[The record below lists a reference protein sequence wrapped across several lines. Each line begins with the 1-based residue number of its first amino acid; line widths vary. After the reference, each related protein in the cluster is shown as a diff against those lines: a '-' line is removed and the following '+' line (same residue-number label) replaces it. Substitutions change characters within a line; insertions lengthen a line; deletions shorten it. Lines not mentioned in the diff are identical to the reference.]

1 MYTAGRG
8 VERGGGRMPNVYK
21 FKYTRSNA
29 GGYSSSTDCGSISQP
44 TLCKGSPLKI
54 HVIQATTGEGIHT
67 CSSSRNPIFS
77 PYAGQTRICSPCCNN
92 APPTPTLE
100 EDHRI
105 VETLVFLFIKMKTV
119 NIWSH
124 PWASHLKTI
133 SCPHDLPSQQT
144 SKYDPSVSFL
154 VVAMDV
160 FQEIRISNI
169 L

>member
-8 VERGGGRMPNVYK
+8 VGRGGGRMPNVYK

-44 TLCKGSPLKI
+44 TLCKRSPLKI

-105 VETLVFLFIKMKTV
+105 NPHVGGGSPYSRNLGLFIYKNENSEHLVASLSQSLEDHLLSSRPTFTT
-119 NIWSH
+119 NI
-124 PWASHLKTI
+124 
-133 SCPHDLPSQQT
+133 
-144 SKYDPSVSFL
+144 
-154 VVAMDV
+154 
-160 FQEIRISNI
+160 
-169 L
+169 